1 MKRVIY
7 QTKILSDTLLH
18 FDKTSVFND
27 KTEFSF
33 RYYLANIGMLF
44 FGFNAANFFTTNDFH
59 LTKLN
64 SQGKQ
69 AQLKK
74 NINHSMTEFQ

>member
-1 MKRVIY
+1 MKKLLY

-18 FDKTSVFND
+18 FDKTSGFND
-27 KTEFSF
+27 KGEFSF
-33 RYYLANIGMLF
+33 QPYLVNIGMLF
-44 FGFNAANFFTTNDFH
+44 FGFNAVNFFTTYDFH

-69 AQLKK
+69 AQPIK